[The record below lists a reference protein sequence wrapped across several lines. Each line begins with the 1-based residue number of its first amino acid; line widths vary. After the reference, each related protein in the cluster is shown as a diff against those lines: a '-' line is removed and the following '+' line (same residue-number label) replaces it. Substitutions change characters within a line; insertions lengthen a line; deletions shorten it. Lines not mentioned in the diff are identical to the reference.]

1 MKKYYMLIW
10 IAIIVEL
17 ALLLIV
23 GIFFKVD
30 NMTVAKGSRYDF
42 NEGWVLCYKNG
53 KEKEISELP
62 YVEPCA
68 ANETVIMKNIIP
80 QEYKGMTLTFLSTDK
95 ELRVRLD
102 GKIIYEFGKHDKRSA
117 NVSRSPSV
125 R

>member
-42 NEGWVLCYKNG
+42 NDGWVLCYENG

-80 QEYKGMTLTFLSTDK
+80 QEYKGMTLTFLSADK
-95 ELRVRLD
+95 ELSLMAKLFTNLENMIRGCLD
-102 GKIIYEFGKHDKRSA
+102 IPRAVLLIL
-117 NVSRSPSV
+117 
-125 R
+125 

>member
-42 NEGWVLCYKNG
+42 NDGWVF
-53 KEKEISELP
+53 
-62 YVEPCA
+62 
-68 ANETVIMKNIIP
+68 M
-80 QEYKGMTLTFLSTDK
+80 
-95 ELRVRLD
+95 LR
-102 GKIIYEFGKHDKRSA
+102 KW
-117 NVSRSPSV
+117 
-125 R
+125 